1 MRIPSI
7 QNYYCTNYTNVNPK
21 SLNKGLM
28 HSVPLKTG
36 VMHQDTFV
44 KTANT
49 PSFTGVEKN
58 ALVLLKQIPLGE
70 RIASLFTIMK
80 QGDILITAPTMK
92 GVDSSLKGAVKKLEQ
107 VVKKC
112 YFVPEDNLQTPVMFY
127 KNTTGEME
135 VMNLSK
141 TPVILKDGHSG
152 KSAPI
157 MQHDSFFVVEGDELS
172 AGDWKMPIRSVPK
185 ANLSLFRKNF
195 SKLYDFTDD
204 VSKTIQAQNSKTIG
218 TLLRPLKPAAK
229 KLSFTDVGG
238 QDKALEVLQK
248 EVIFPIKYPEAFRNT
263 KLNHG
268 FIMYGPP
275 GTGKSLTAEALANE
289 TNANFIKLNGLEM
302 ESKWVGESEE
312 NWRVLFDTARENQ
325 PTVIFIDEFD
335 AVAKKRGGAD
345 VYGDKVVNQLLTL
358 MSDVEKNGDDIYVI
372 AATNRPEMLDE
383 AISRS
388 GRFGRKIEMKAP
400 ETLKDMLS
408 IFNIHT
414 KGKPLDE
421 ALNTEYFAKR
431 LLDAKATGADVA
443 YIVNKANE
451 NSLERSGIYAKMA
464 KGTFVPSD
472 MDGVKLLNADF
483 EKAVDDFIAESK
495 PQNRKPIGFVHYPQS
510 NKGKSSIMA

>member
-1 MRIPSI
+1 MRIPSV
-7 QNYYCTNYTNVNPK
+7 QNYCCTNYTNVNK
-21 SLNKGLM
+21 NAVNKGM
-28 HSVPLKTG
+28 VYSMPLQGGLVK
-36 VMHQDTFV
+36 DTFE
-44 KTANT
+44 KSSKIPA
-49 PSFTGVEKN
+49 FTGAEKN
-58 ALVLLKQIPLGE
+58 AIVLLRQIPLEE
-70 RIASLFTIMK
+70 RIASMFTIMK
-80 QGDILITAPTMK
+80 QGDVLISAPTMK
-92 GVDSSLKGAVKKLEQ
+92 GIDGSLKSGIKKLEQ
-107 VVKKC
+107 VIKRC
-112 YFVPEDNLQTPVMFY
+112 FFVPEEKLQTPVMFY
-127 KNTTGEME
+127 KNLTGEME

-141 TPVILKDGHSG
+141 TPIMLKDGHSG
-152 KSAPI
+152 QSAPI

-172 AGDWKMPIRSVPK
+172 AGDWKMPIKSVPK

-195 SKLYDFTDD
+195 SKTYDFTSD
-204 VSKTIQAQNSKTIG
+204 VTKTIQAQNSKTISSI
-218 TLLRPLKPAAK
+218 LKPLKPAAK
-229 KLSFTDVGG
+229 KLSFADVGG

-248 EVIFPIKYPEAFRNT
+248 EVIFPIRYPEAFRNT

-289 TNANFIKLNGLEM
+289 TNAHFIKLNGLEM

-312 NWRVLFDTARENQ
+312 NWRVLFDTAKENQ
-325 PTVIFIDEFD
+325 PTVMFIDEFD

-358 MSDVEKNGDDIYVI
+358 MSDVEKNGDEIYVI
-372 AATNRPEMLDE
+372 AATNRPEMLDD

-421 ALNTEYFAKR
+421 ALNTERFAKK

-451 NSLERSGIYAKMA
+451 NSLERSGIYTKMA

-472 MDGVKLLNADF
+472 MDNVKLLNADF
-483 EKAVDDFIAESK
+483 EKAIDDFIAEQK
-495 PQNRKPIGFVHYPQS
+495 PQGRKPIGFVQYPQ